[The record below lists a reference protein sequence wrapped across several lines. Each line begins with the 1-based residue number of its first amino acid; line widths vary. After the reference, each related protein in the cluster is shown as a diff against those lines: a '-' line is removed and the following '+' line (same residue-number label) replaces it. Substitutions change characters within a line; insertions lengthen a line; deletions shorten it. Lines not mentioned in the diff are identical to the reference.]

1 MKDKYS
7 QAYLFNKTP
16 RYIKNAKR
24 ENGLQGTLT
33 TRHLKLK
40 LSLVSAGFLPLL
52 CTPAPSSLPTTGACT
67 FDLRRR
73 NLRKAKAF

>member
-24 ENGLQGTLT
+24 ENGLEGTLT
-33 TRHLKLK
+33 ARHLNLK
-40 LSLVSAGFLPLL
+40 LSPLSVGFLHSF
-52 CTPAPSSLPTTGACT
+52 CTPASGSPPTTGAWT
-67 FDLRRR
+67 FDLMRR

>member
-7 QAYLFNKTP
+7 QAYLFNETP

-24 ENGLQGTLT
+24 ENGLEGTLT
-33 TRHLKLK
+33 ARHLKLK
-40 LSLVSAGFLPLL
+40 LSPL
-52 CTPAPSSLPTTGACT
+52 SVGAWT
-67 FDLRRR
+67 FDLIRR